1 MRVGVLS
8 TQFMGLHTP
17 VLTVELRQVD
27 SQSPWARMVYHET
40 HLTLVMCF
48 CVYTCL
54 MVGLDLIQV
63 REALA
68 GLNIC
73 KLYY

>member
-1 MRVGVLS
+1 MRVVVLS
-8 TQFMGLHTP
+8 AQFTGLHTP
-17 VLTVELRQVD
+17 VFTVELRQVD
-27 SQSPWARMVYHET
+27 SQCPWARMVYHEA

-48 CVYTCL
+48 CVCTCL
-54 MVGLDLIQV
+54 MAGLDLIQV
-63 REALA
+63 REAPA